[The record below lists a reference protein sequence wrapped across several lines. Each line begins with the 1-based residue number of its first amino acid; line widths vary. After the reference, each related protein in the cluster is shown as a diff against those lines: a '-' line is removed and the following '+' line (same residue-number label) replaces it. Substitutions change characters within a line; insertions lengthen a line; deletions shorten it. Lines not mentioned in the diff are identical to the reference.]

1 MNRPAMLARVKER
14 STPWDIVVIGGGAT
28 GVGVAVDAANRGFA
42 VLLLERM
49 DFGTA
54 TSSRS
59 TKLVHGGVRYL
70 EQGNISLVMEA
81 LKERGLLRQNAPH
94 LVHDL
99 GFVVPNYSW
108 WEAPFYG
115 IGMKVYDLLAGKY
128 GFNKSRLLSREETL
142 ERLPTIQTNG
152 LRGGVIYY
160 DGQFDDTRLLIH
172 LAATAA
178 DQGAVLLN
186 YAPVVEIT
194 KGADG
199 FADGVVA
206 VDSESGQRMK
216 IQAHVVVNAA
226 GIFADEVRRLA
237 EPEVQEMIA
246 PSQGIHLV
254 FKREFLRGNTA
265 IMVPHT
271 SDGRVLFAIPWHEHT
286 VVGTTDTPIQEPSY
300 NPVPF
305 EEEVQFILDTAA
317 QYLSRPPQ
325 RSDVLSVY
333 VGIRPLVKANGASSK
348 TSSLSRDHTIH
359 IDHSGLLTIV
369 GGKWTTYRHMA
380 EDCVD
385 HAITLGE
392 LADVPSK
399 THDLKIHG
407 YQQEESLTSL
417 GVYGSDADKILA
429 LGAADPRLAQQLH
442 PDLPYIAAE
451 VVWGVREEMARTLDD
466 MLSRRTRALFLNAR
480 AAIEMAPAVARLMAE
495 ELGTGQ
501 DWIDQQL
508 REFNQLAAKY
518 LLP

>member
-14 STPWDIVVIGGGAT
+14 SEPWDIVVIGGGAT

-70 EQGNISLVMEA
+70 EQGNVSLVMEA

-128 GFNKSRLLSREETL
+128 GFGKSRLLSREETL
-142 ERLPTIQTNG
+142 EQLPTIQTNG

-194 KGADG
+194 RGADG

-216 IQAHVVVNAA
+216 IAAHVVVNAA
-226 GIFADEVRRLA
+226 GIFADQVRRMA
-237 EPEVQEMIA
+237 EPEVDAMIA

-286 VVGTTDTPIQEPSY
+286 VVGTTDTAIEEPSY
-300 NPVPF
+300 NPLPF

-359 IDHSGLLTIV
+359 IDNSGLLTIV

-380 EDCVD
+380 EDTVN

-392 LADVPSK
+392 LPDVPSK

-407 YQQEESLTSL
+407 YKQEESLTSL
-417 GVYGSDADKILA
+417 GVYGSDGDAILAMAAADK
-429 LGAADPRLAQQLH
+429 RLAVQLH

-480 AAIEMAPAVARLMAE
+480 AAIEMAPAVAALMAQ
-495 ELGTGQ
+495 ELGAGQ

-508 REFNQLAAKY
+508 REFNDLATKY